1 MSKIFYKS
9 AWLILVSLLMLSC
22 ETKEDKLCRD
32 QLSSTIRQIN
42 AIYQG
47 FADNKS
53 AEESLNLLG
62 IRDYYSNYTNQLIE
76 LRKELAKQ
84 KITKRFIYFNKLI
97 NQIIS
102 YGIDYFND
110 RQELMLQLYELNSAF
125 SSFKSYSDQYREY
138 VRKSITSTYSF
149 DYYSDLSDEYL
160 KKAENAQ
167 EELKEGYEIFLNLSN
182 KSIEVKNTLI
192 INSDSLNLM
201 RTELKI
207 LDSLFVKSIL
217 NDTTDFINQIIVQ
230 IEDLQKLIE

>member
-1 MSKIFYKS
+1 MNKIFYKS

-32 QLSSTIRQIN
+32 QLSSTIRKFN

-47 FADNKS
+47 FADNKY
-53 AEESLNLLG
+53 AEKSLNLLR

-76 LRKELAKQ
+76 LRKELARQ

-192 INSDSLNLM
+192 INSDNLISPFALSGM
-201 RTELKI
+201 NK
-207 LDSLFVKSIL
+207 K
-217 NDTTDFINQIIVQ
+217 
-230 IEDLQKLIE
+230 K